1 MGLVPAE
8 AGGHPG
14 PEFGGAEIG
23 DGDDLG
29 GLAGQYLDVN
39 AAALGYCTE
48 TRLWATGA
56 AVAAHPE
63 VAFCAATTG
72 PTNLLVSIVCR
83 DSRDLYRYLTER
95 LGALP
100 LIGEIQTAPVIRV
113 IKRAGL
119 RP

>member
-1 MGLVPAE
+1 MSRAASMPVGASARTRSTRSV
-8 AGGHPG
+8 GG
-14 PEFGGAEIG
+14 
-23 DGDDLG
+23 
-29 GLAGQYLDVN
+29 N
-39 AAALGYCTE
+39 AAALGYRTE
-48 TRLWATGA
+48 TRLWASVPPTHLAATGA

-95 LGALP
+95 LGTLP

-119 RP
+119 RPCTPA